1 MLSSFKNH
9 FLNLTRQ
16 QIDPQPNSWQYPL
29 IKYLGPYLDLW
40 TKPKKKTANGWQKN
54 KLFVMI
60 KRGRYSCPFKT
71 QWPIFVW
78 NCPKNIWFL
87 SSLPIFR
94 LSEALGFEITFLGR
108 FLRNSFYNNF
118 CMTIW
123 DDLWMTFGWL
133 GRLLD
138 DFQINFWMTLK
149 FQFFS
154 ISKME
159 WPSVF
164 ISNVDSIHMSFS
176 QFLICK

>member
-1 MLSSFKNH
+1 MVVVFKSKQRKIVNETGTT
-9 FLNLTRQ
+9 NE
-16 QIDPQPNSWQYPL
+16 QPNSWQYTFMN
-29 IKYLGPYLDLW
+29 YFGPYLDLW

-138 DFQINFWMTLK
+138 NFQNTLWDDSEICVV
-149 FQFFS
+149 FHFS
-154 ISKME
+154 KIRKMQGS
-159 WPSVF
+159 SVF
-164 ISNVDSIHMSFS
+164 IWILAN
-176 QFLICK
+176 C